1 MTTRPPTPIDDDT
14 LQRFYDGDLSPL
26 EEHGVQ
32 ARIEADPAAQQRLA
46 ELGRLTELIREGAE
60 QLGESVHSNAL
71 FAAIEAKLAEPDKV
85 GFGARLRVMSGE
97 WLEHRR
103 ASLIPLVAATAVA
116 AVTLM
121 VVIKPNPALPES
133 THSTPSTLAHAPA
146 EDPHAAPG
154 PQAAPAAA
162 TQVAEVHGSS
172 VENVDF
178 GSSTGTVFEIDNEG
192 VAVAVVWITDDE
204 ETP

>member
-60 QLGESVHSNAL
+60 ELGESVRSSTL
-71 FAAIEAKLAEPDKV
+71 FAAIEARLAEPDQV
-85 GFGARLRVMSGE
+85 GLGARLRVIGGE

-103 ASLIPLVAATAVA
+103 ASLLPLVAATAVA

-121 VVIKPNPALPES
+121 VVIRPSSQLPETS
-133 THSTPSTLAHAPA
+133 GAATPRAQ
-146 EDPHAAPG
+146 EQAAQ
-154 PQAAPAAA
+154 QAAPVAP

-178 GSSTGTVFEIDNEG
+178 GASTGTVFEIDNEG
-192 VAVAVVWITDDE
+192 VAVAVVWITDDDE

>member
-1 MTTRPPTPIDDDT
+1 MNQRPPSPIDDDT

-32 ARIEADPAAQQRLA
+32 ARIEADPSAQQRLA

-60 QLGESVHSNAL
+60 ELGKGVSSEAL
-71 FAAIEAKLAEPDKV
+71 FAGIEARLSSPDEV
-85 GFGARLRVMSGE
+85 RFGTRLRVMSSE
-97 WLEHRR
+97 WFEHRR

-121 VVIKPNPALPES
+121 VVIRPSQPLPQTAVQVGTTAQRE
-133 THSTPSTLAHAPA
+133 APV
-146 EDPHAAPG
+146 AP
-154 PQAAPAAA
+154 PVEVAAA
-162 TQVAEVHGSS
+162 HGTS
-172 VENVDF
+172 VEDVDF
-178 GSSTGTVFEIDNEG
+178 GASTGTVFEIDNEG
-192 VAVAVVWITDDE
+192 VAVAVVWITDDDE